1 MGKGLKIIHQDCDAS
16 LSEDKT
22 LPYNA
27 FLVEYIEG
35 EATKFDIVSAGKQ
48 VDIFDHYYDK
58 YGKDL
63 QNMTQT
69 EGKKGGKNPGK
80 FFFSLRFLNCNTSYK
95 KS

>member
-1 MGKGLKIIHQDCDAS
+1 MGKGIKIIHQDCDAS
-16 LSEDKT
+16 LSEDRT
-22 LPYNA
+22 LPYSA

-35 EATKFDIVSAGKQ
+35 EATKFDIVTAGKK

-69 EGKKGGKNPGK
+69 EGRVNPKLWGNKSPDSKKRK
-80 FFFSLRFLNCNTSYK
+80 
-95 KS
+95 